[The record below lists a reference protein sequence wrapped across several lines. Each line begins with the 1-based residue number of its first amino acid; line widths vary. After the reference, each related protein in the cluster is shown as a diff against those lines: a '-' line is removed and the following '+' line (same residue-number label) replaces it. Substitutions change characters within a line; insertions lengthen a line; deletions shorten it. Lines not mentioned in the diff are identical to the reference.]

1 MGLVDLSFMVLW
13 DTPMVLLA
21 HPPCGEGLEIES
33 RKREFYGE

>member
-1 MGLVDLSFMVLW
+1 MGLVDLSYCPLGY
-13 DTPMVLLA
+13 PYGLLD